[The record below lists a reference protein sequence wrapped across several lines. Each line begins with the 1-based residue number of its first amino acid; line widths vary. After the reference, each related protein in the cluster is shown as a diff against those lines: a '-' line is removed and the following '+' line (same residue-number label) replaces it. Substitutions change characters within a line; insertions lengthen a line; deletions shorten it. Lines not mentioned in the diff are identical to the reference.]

1 MTDLPPDTSPS
12 DAEALA
18 RLARHLEAGRPAPAP
33 EFRGS
38 LGRAVKGETRR
49 RRIRPRPPALWK
61 IVAGL
66 VTLGSLLLAVA
77 AAQV

>member
-18 RLARHLEAGRPAPAP
+18 RMARHLEAGRPPPAP

-38 LGRAVKGETRR
+38 LGRAVEEETRR

-61 IVAGL
+61 IVGGL
-66 VTLGSLLLAVA
+66 ATLGSLLLAVA